1 VVLKDEICILCFP
14 MKFPAQNILLI
25 ATRHIGDVL
34 LTTPLLRSLRFAYPN
49 ASIDTLV
56 YGWTADVLDGNP
68 DVNTVIPVNQGPR
81 FPEYAALVK
90 KIFRHYDLAVST
102 LTSDRPILYAFWA
115 ARKRISLVPPYRLNN
130 AWKRW
135 ITQGW
140 TELDDWDTH
149 TVIQNLRL
157 CDILDIDRRYDVVV
171 PESPR
176 SSRTLDDLVPF
187 PWQTAP
193 HAVFHMVPL
202 RFYKRWTIEG
212 WKAVARHLDSMGFRI
227 VIVGGNDK
235 EEEEFVQQFMMKAPA
250 TVVNLTGKLKFAEVA
265 KLIASSRVYV
275 GPDTAVTH
283 LAAATGAPTVALYG
297 PTNPVKWAPW
307 PHGFREDRNPFERTG
322 TQHVGNVV
330 LVQGAG
336 DCVPCHEEGC
346 DRHRQSKSRCLE
358 ELDGATVI
366 RAIESALR

>member
-1 VVLKDEICILCFP
+1 
-14 MKFPAQNILLI
+14 MKFPAQSILLI

-34 LTTPLLRSLRFAYPN
+34 LTTPLLRSLRFAYP
-49 ASIDTLV
+49 AARIDALV
-56 YGWTADVLDGNP
+56 YHWTAGILDRNP
-68 DVNTVIPVNQGPR
+68 DVNHVITVNQDPR
-81 FPEYAALVK
+81 FTEYAALVM

-115 ARKRISLVPPYRLNN
+115 ACRRISLVPPYRLNN

-140 TELDDWDTH
+140 AELDDWDTH

-157 CDILDIDRRYDVVV
+157 CDVLEVPRCYDVVV
-171 PESPR
+171 PESAN
-176 SSRTLDDLVPF
+176 SSETLNALLPF
-187 PWQTAP
+187 SWETTPY
-193 HAVFHMVPL
+193 AVFHMVPL
-202 RFYKRWTIEG
+202 RFYKRWTIQG
-212 WKAVARHLDSMGFRI
+212 WLDVAKHLDAMGLRI
-227 VIVGGNDK
+227 VIVGGGDK
-235 EEEEFVQQFMMKAPA
+235 EEAEYVQQFLQTFSPKA
-250 TVVNLTGKLKFAEVA
+250 VDLTGRLKFSETA

-307 PHGFREDRNPFERTG
+307 PHGFREDRNPFERKG
-322 TQHVGNVV
+322 TQQVGNVV

-346 DRHRQSKSRCLE
+346 DHHRQSKSRCLE
-358 ELDGATVI
+358 ELDSATVI
-366 RAIESALR
+366 QAIEQAII

>member
-1 VVLKDEICILCFP
+1 
-14 MKFPAQNILLI
+14 MRFPARSILLI

-34 LTTPLLRSLRFAYPN
+34 LTTPLLRSLRRAYPD
-49 ASIDTLV
+49 ARIDTLV
-56 YGWTADVLDGNP
+56 YRWTADVLDGNP
-68 DVNTVIPVNQGPR
+68 DVNNVITVNQDPG

-90 KIFRHYDLAVST
+90 KLFRHYDLAVST

-115 ARKRISLVPPYRLNN
+115 SRKRITLVPPYRLND

-140 TELDDWDTH
+140 AELDDWDTH

-157 CDILDIDRRYDVVV
+157 CEVLAIDRHYDVVV
-171 PESPR
+171 PKSVRSAETLNALLPFSPR
-176 SSRTLDDLVPF
+176 TTPY
-187 PWQTAP
+187 
-193 HAVFHMVPL
+193 AVLHLVPL

-212 WKAVARHLDSMGFRI
+212 WQDVARHLDSLGLGI
-227 VIVGGNDK
+227 VVIGGSDM
-235 EEEEFVQQFMMKAPA
+235 EEAEYVRRFVQDLPA
-250 TVVNLTGKLKFAEVA
+250 TVVNLTGRLKFSEVA
-265 KLIASSRVYV
+265 ELIGSCRVYL
-275 GPDTAVTH
+275 GLDTAVTH

-307 PHGFREDRNPFERTG
+307 PAGFREDRNPFERTG

-330 LVQGAG
+330 LVQGKG

>member
-1 VVLKDEICILCFP
+1 

-49 ASIDTLV
+49 ACIDTLV
-56 YGWTADVLDGNP
+56 YRWTADVLDGNP
-68 DVNTVIPVNQGPR
+68 DVNKVITVNQDLR

-90 KIFRHYDLAVST
+90 NIFRRYDLAVST

-115 ARKRISLVPPYRLNN
+115 APKRISLVPPYRLND

-157 CDILDIDRRYDVVV
+157 CDILDIERHYDVVV

-176 SSRTLDDLVPF
+176 SSETLNALLPF
-187 PWQTAP
+187 LLQTTP
-193 HAVFHMVPL
+193 YAVFHMVPL
-202 RFYKRWTIEG
+202 RFYKRWTLKG
-212 WKAVARHLDSMGFRI
+212 WQAVARHLDSMGLRI
-227 VIVGGNDK
+227 VIVGGSDK
-235 EEEEFVQQFMMKAPA
+235 EEGEEVVRYFMMDLPGHG
-250 TVVNLTGKLKFAEVA
+250 VNLTGKLKFSEVA
-265 KLIASSRVYV
+265 KLIGSCKVYV
-275 GPDTAVTH
+275 GLDTAVTH

-307 PHGFREDRNPFERTG
+307 PHGFREDRNPFERKG
-322 TQHVGNVV
+322 TQQVGNVV

-366 RAIESALR
+366 RAIEQVLT

>member
-1 VVLKDEICILCFP
+1 
-14 MKFPAQNILLI
+14 MKFPAQSILLI

-34 LTTPLLRSLRFAYPN
+34 LTTPLLRSLRLAYPD
-49 ASIDTLV
+49 ARIDALV
-56 YGWTADVLDGNP
+56 YKWTSGMLDGNP
-68 DVNTVIPVNQGPR
+68 DVNHVITVNQDPR

-115 ARKRISLVPPYRLNN
+115 APKRISLVPPYRLND

-135 ITQGW
+135 VTQGW
-140 TELDDWDTH
+140 VELDDWDTH

-157 CDILDIDRRYDVVV
+157 CDILEIKRRYDVVV

-176 SSRTLDDLVPF
+176 SSETLNALLPF
-187 PWQTAP
+187 PWQTTP
-193 HAVFHMVPL
+193 YAVFHMVPL
-202 RFYKRWTIEG
+202 RFYKRWTIAG
-212 WKAVARHLDSMGFRI
+212 WQDVAKHLDAMGLRI
-227 VIVGGNDK
+227 VIVGGSDK
-235 EEEEFVQQFMMKAPA
+235 QEVDYVQQFVQTCPAKA
-250 TVVNLTGKLKFAEVA
+250 VDLTGRLKFSETAR
-265 KLIASSRVYV
+265 LIRSCKVYV
-275 GPDTAVTH
+275 GLDTAVTH
-283 LAAATGAPTVALYG
+283 LASATGAPTVALYG

-307 PHGFREDRNPFERTG
+307 PHGFCEDKNPFERTG
-322 TQHVGNVV
+322 TQQVGNVV

-346 DRHRQSKSRCLE
+346 DHHRQSKSHCLE
-358 ELDGATVI
+358 ELAGATVI

>member
-1 VVLKDEICILCFP
+1 MVVRDEIRNHCFP
-14 MKFPAQNILLI
+14 MKFPAQSILLI

-34 LTTPLLRSLRFAYPN
+34 LTTPLLRSLRFAYPD
-49 ASIDTLV
+49 ARIDALV
-56 YGWTADVLDGNP
+56 YRWTAEVLDGNP
-68 DVNTVIPVNQGPR
+68 DVNNVITVNQDPR
-81 FPEYAALVK
+81 FPEYIALVK

-115 ARKRISLVPPYRLNN
+115 ARKRISLVPPYRLND

-149 TVIQNLRL
+149 TVIQNLGL
-157 CDILDIDRRYDVVV
+157 CDLLEIERHHEVVV
-171 PESPR
+171 PQSPR
-176 SSRTLDDLVPF
+176 SSETLNALLPF
-187 PWQTAP
+187 PWQTNP
-193 HAVFHMVPL
+193 YAVFHMVPL
-202 RFYKRWTIEG
+202 RLYKRWTLKG
-212 WKAVARHLDSMGFRI
+212 WQAVARHLGSMGFRI
-227 VIVGGNDK
+227 VIVGGSDK
-235 EEEEFVQQFMMKAPA
+235 EEKEYVQQFMTGMPA
-250 TVVNLTGKLKFAEVA
+250 TVANLTGKLKFSEVA

-307 PHGFREDRNPFERTG
+307 PHGFRESRNPFERKG
-322 TQHVGNVV
+322 TQHVGNVI

-358 ELDGATVI
+358 ELDSATVI
-366 RAIESALR
+366 QAIESALR

>member
-1 VVLKDEICILCFP
+1 
-14 MKFPAQNILLI
+14 MKFPAQSILLI

-34 LTTPLLRSLRFAYPN
+34 LTTPLLRSLRVAYPD
-49 ASIDTLV
+49 ARIDMLV
-56 YGWTADVLDGNP
+56 YNWTADVLDGNP
-68 DVNTVIPVNQGPR
+68 DVNNVISVNQDPR
-81 FPEYAALVK
+81 FSEYAALIK

-115 ARKRISLVPPYRLNN
+115 AHKRVSLVPPHRLND

-140 TELDDWDTH
+140 VELDDWDTH

-157 CDILDIDRRYDVVV
+157 CDVLEIDRHYDVVV
-171 PESPR
+171 PKSPR
-176 SSRTLDDLVPF
+176 SSETLNALLPF
-187 PWQTAP
+187 PWPTTP
-193 HAVFHMVPL
+193 YAVFHMVPL
-202 RFYKRWTIEG
+202 RFYKRWTIKG
-212 WKAVARHLDSMGFRI
+212 WQEVARHLGVIGFRI
-227 VIVGGNDK
+227 VILGGRDK
-235 EEEEFVQQFMMKAPA
+235 EEADYVRQFIQNRSPK
-250 TVVNLTGKLKFAEVA
+250 TVDLTGKLKFAETA
-265 KLIASSRVYV
+265 KLIGSCKVYV
-275 GPDTAVTH
+275 GLDTAVTH

-307 PHGFREDRNPFERTG
+307 PHGFRKDRNPFERTG

-346 DRHRQSKSRCLE
+346 DHHRQSKSRCLE

-366 RAIESALR
+366 RAIEPVMV

>member
-1 VVLKDEICILCFP
+1 
-14 MKFPAQNILLI
+14 MKFPAQSILLI

-34 LTTPLLRSLRFAYPN
+34 LTTPLLRSLRVAYPD
-49 ASIDTLV
+49 ARIDMLV
-56 YGWTADVLDGNP
+56 YNWTADVLDGNP
-68 DVNTVIPVNQGPR
+68 DVNNVISVNQDPR
-81 FPEYAALVK
+81 FSEYATLMK

-115 ARKRISLVPPYRLNN
+115 AHKRVSLVPPYRLKD

-135 ITQGW
+135 VTQGW
-140 TELDDWDTH
+140 VELDDWDTH

-157 CDILDIDRRYDVVV
+157 CDVLDIHRHYDVVV
-171 PESPR
+171 PESPD
-176 SSRTLDDLVPF
+176 SSETLNTVLPF
-187 PWQTAP
+187 PWQTTP
-193 HAVFHMVPL
+193 YAVLHMVPL
-202 RFYKRWTIEG
+202 RFYKRWTIQG
-212 WKAVARHLDSMGFRI
+212 WKEVALHLDVLGLRI
-227 VIVGGNDK
+227 VIVGGSDK
-235 EEEEFVQQFMMKAPA
+235 EEADYVRQFIQNRSPK
-250 TVVNLTGKLKFAEVA
+250 TVDLTGKLKFAETA
-265 KLIASSRVYV
+265 KLIGSCKVYV
-275 GPDTAVTH
+275 GLDTAVTH

-322 TQHVGNVV
+322 TQHVGNVM

-336 DCVPCHEEGC
+336 ECVPCHEEGC
-346 DRHRQSKSRCLE
+346 EHHRQSKSRCLE

>member
-1 VVLKDEICILCFP
+1 VILKDEIWNLRFP

-49 ASIDTLV
+49 ACIDTLV
-56 YGWTADVLDGNP
+56 YRWTADVLDGNP
-68 DVNTVIPVNQGPR
+68 DVNNLITVNQDPR
-81 FPEYAALVK
+81 LPEYAALVK
-90 KIFRHYDLAVST
+90 KIFRGYDLAVST

-157 CDILDIDRRYDVVV
+157 CDILEIERHYGVVV
-171 PESPR
+171 PESP
-176 SSRTLDDLVPF
+176 SSSKTLDDLLPF
-187 PWQTAP
+187 PWETTP
-193 HAVFHMVPL
+193 YAVFHMVPL
-202 RFYKRWTIEG
+202 RLYKRWTMKG
-212 WKAVARHLDSMGFRI
+212 WQAVARRLDSMGFRI
-227 VIVGGNDK
+227 VIVGGSDK
-235 EEEEFVQQFMMKAPA
+235 EEDEYVRQFMMDAPA
-250 TVVNLTGKLKFAEVA
+250 TVLNLIGKLKFSEVA

-322 TQHVGNVV
+322 TQQVRNVV
-330 LVQGAG
+330 LVQGEG

-358 ELDGATVI
+358 ELDSGRVI
-366 RAIESALR
+366 RAIEQALG